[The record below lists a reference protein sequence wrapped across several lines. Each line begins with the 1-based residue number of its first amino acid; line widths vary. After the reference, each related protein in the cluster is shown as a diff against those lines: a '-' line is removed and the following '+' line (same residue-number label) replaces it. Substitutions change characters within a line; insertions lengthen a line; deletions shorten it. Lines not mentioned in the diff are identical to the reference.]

1 MTVIDQLIWED
12 VRLPINKVVNMV
24 VLPDVI
30 ESVFKNISDKTW
42 LEVSKE
48 CEGVVRYTV
57 TVLYKDLCN
66 K

>member
-1 MTVIDQLIWED
+1 MTVIDQLIWEG
-12 VRLPINKVVNMV
+12 VRLPVLNEVNMV